1 MSKPLEGQVAVVTG
15 ASRGI
20 GRAVAESLGAA
31 GASVVCVAT
40 SAERATPTAEA
51 INSAGGKAVVVG
63 ADVSKMEDCE
73 AIVSTCMDNFE
84 KIDILVNNAGITRD
98 NILLRMSEEEWDR
111 VIDVN
116 LKWDRVIDVNLKGTF
131 NCVKA
136 FARPMIKQRS
146 GRIINISS
154 VIGLGGNAG
163 QANYA
168 ASKAGIIA
176 FSKSVASELGSRGIT
191 CNVVAPGFIETD
203 MTNELPEE
211 MREGAKQSIPL
222 KRLGTPE
229 DIASSVLFLAGDGA
243 AYVTGQVIVVDGG
256 MTLGGTA

>member
-1 MSKPLEGQVAVVTG
+1 M
-15 ASRGI
+15 
-20 GRAVAESLGAA
+20 LGAA

-40 SAERATPTAEA
+40 SAERATPTAES
-51 INSAGGKAVVVG
+51 INSSGGKAVVVG

-73 AIVSTCMDNFE
+73 SIVSTCMDNFE

-98 NILLRMSEEEWDR
+98 NILLRMSEEE
-111 VIDVN
+111 
-116 LKWDRVIDVNLKGTF
+116 WDRVIDVNLKGTF

-203 MTNELPEE
+203 MTKELPEE
-211 MREGAKQSIPL
+211 MREGAKQGIPL

-229 DIASSVLFLAGDGA
+229 DIASSVLFLAGAGA